1 MASPGWKRYVNKA
14 LSSGKL
20 TPLHKGGSAHS
31 AGKCITLLHDI
42 ALFERIA
49 CAREMPRATWLMV
62 SFHHIDFTVLLS
74 SSPFILHSDIRG

>member
-20 TPLHKGGSAHS
+20 TPLHKAGSAHS

-42 ALFERIA
+42 ILFERIA
-49 CAREMPRATWLMV
+49 CAPGNTLCN
-62 SFHHIDFTVLLS
+62 TVNGFFS
-74 SSPFILHSDIRG
+74 SH

>member
-49 CAREMPRATWLMV
+49 CAPGNASRHMV
-62 SFHHIDFTVLLS
+62 NGFFS
-74 SSPFILHSDIRG
+74 SH